1 MDDPKYQVSLT
12 NLDFYARNI
21 PCQQAC
27 PVHTDAR
34 GYVTAIAQG
43 DYERAYLIARAPNPF
58 ASICGRV
65 CNAPCEAACRR
76 GQVEPGEPVTIR
88 ALKRFVNDRF
98 GVFDVSDKKP
108 APHAPFSFYEPTA
121 RDFDLENSALQV
133 SLVNLKKNARPP
145 SGKRVAIIGA
155 GPAGMTAAHDL
166 ALLGHSVTVF
176 ESASVPGG
184 MLVLGVPEYRL
195 PRALVEMEIEA
206 ILSLGVELKLN
217 TALGRDFAIAD
228 LKSDARHPNEFDAI
242 FIGIGTYKS
251 RKLNVEGEQLDGV
264 LRAVD
269 FLINV
274 NLGGY
279 NVDLGKRVL
288 VIGGGNVAMDVAR
301 TAARTGVSEGGG
313 DIETALEVAR
323 AAVRMGATKEVHCL
337 VVEDRSEMLADP
349 YEVREA
355 EEEGVIIH
363 NHFAP
368 RRIVGANGKATGVE
382 TLNVSRAFDDQK
394 RFNPQMVPGT
404 ERVWE
409 ADSVIISIGQSG
421 ELDWVKPEDGI
432 TANRG
437 MLQVDANLMTTA
449 PGIFAGGDIAFGP
462 RLIIDAV
469 ANGQRAARGIDAYLR
484 GAPTEMKRTATFT
497 NIPLY
502 EYAQRGP
509 ARGYMQA
516 RYERPALT
524 PIERRIGIAAV
535 EEGYSQSVACAQGSR
550 CLKCSINTIFDGS
563 KCILCNGCVDVCP
576 FDCLKL
582 VRVDQL
588 AGDANL
594 TRTLG
599 AWERQN
605 AGAPRERSAM
615 LFDAA
620 HCIRCALCA
629 QRCPTGAI
637 TMEDFRFVEMVKAT
651 A

>member
-1 MDDPKYQVSLT
+1 MDGLPKFKVTPT
-12 NLDFYARNI
+12 NLDFYVRNI

-43 DYERAYLIARAPNPF
+43 DYERAYRIARAPNPF
-58 ASICGRV
+58 ASVCGRV

-76 GQVEPGEPVTIR
+76 GKVEPGEPVTIR

-98 GVFDVSDKKP
+98 GIFDTSEKST
-108 APHAPFSFYEPTA
+108 HQLAPFQFYRPT
-121 RDFDLENSALQV
+121 RQDLDLENSALQS
-133 SLVNLKKNARPP
+133 SLAGLKASARAKT
-145 SGKRVAIIGA
+145 GKRVAIVGA
-155 GPAGMTAAHDL
+155 GPAGLTAAHDL
-166 ALLGHSVTVF
+166 ALLGHAVTVF
-176 ESASVPGG
+176 ESASVAGG

-195 PRALVEMEIEA
+195 PRALVDMEIEA

-217 TALGRDFAIAD
+217 TALGRDFFIGD
-228 LKSDARHPNEFDAI
+228 LKREFDAV

-251 RKLNVEGEQLDGV
+251 RRLNVEGEQLDGV
-264 LRAVD
+264 LRAID

-279 NVDLGKRVL
+279 NVNLGKRVL

-301 TAARTGVSEGGG
+301 TAARTGNSEGGG

-349 YEVREA
+349 YEVAEA

-368 RRIVGANGKATGVE
+368 ARILGENGRAVGLE
-382 TLNVSRAFDDQK
+382 TLNVARAFDDQK
-394 RFNPQMVPGT
+394 RFNPQLVPNT

-421 ELDWVKPEDGI
+421 DFDWIKPEDGL
-432 TANRG
+432 TVKRG
-437 MLQVDANLMTTA
+437 GVLQVDDNLMTTS
-449 PGIFAGGDIAFGP
+449 PGVFAGGDIAFGP

-469 ANGQRAARGIDAYLR
+469 ANGQRAARGIDAYMTGKSVAAQR
-484 GAPTEMKRTATFT
+484 RATFVT
-497 NIPLY
+497 IPLY
-502 EYAQRGP
+502 EYAERGP
-509 ARGYMQA
+509 SRGYMQLK
-516 RYERPALT
+516 YERPAAT
-524 PIERRIGIAAV
+524 PIERRVGIAQV
-535 EEGYSQSVACAQGSR
+535 EQGYSPPTAQAQGSR

-576 FDCLKL
+576 YDCLKL
-582 VRVDQL
+582 VRVEQL
-588 AGDANL
+588 EGDA
-594 TRTLG
+594 TLSRVVG
-599 AWERQN
+599 AWEHSTGI
-605 AGAPRERSAM
+605 GAEGASAM
-615 LFDAA
+615 LFDPD

-629 QRCPTGAI
+629 QRCPTDAI
-637 TMEDFRFVEMVKAT
+637 TMENFRFTELA
-651 A
+651 